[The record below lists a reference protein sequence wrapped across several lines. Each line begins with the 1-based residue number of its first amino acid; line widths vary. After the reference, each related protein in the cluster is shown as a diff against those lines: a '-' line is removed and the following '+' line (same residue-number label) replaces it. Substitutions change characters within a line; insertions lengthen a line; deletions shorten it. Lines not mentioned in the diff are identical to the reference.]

1 MSGFTGGRIGS
12 VIANIQVTNAVP
24 GDVLVF
30 DGSNWVNSGTLPTP
44 TTVSVV
50 PGDLTGDGSTLS
62 PLGLANSGVVPGSY
76 TYAGINVDAK
86 GRVTAAISGA
96 TPLTSVA
103 HDATL
108 AGDGTVGN
116 PLTVVPG
123 AITPTTVQ
131 TDNVTTE
138 GDGSL
143 ATPIKLKQVQV
154 ASNLSG
160 NGTVGV
166 PLDLANTAVTPGSYT
181 NTNITVDAKGR
192 ITSASNGAGGA
203 LTSVAVDANDLTGDG
218 TMGNPL
224 ALAING
230 PGAVMLYGPRT
241 ETDTKGRVATMQAPS
256 TLSDITRRG
265 NYGSFS
271 SGSNADLVYFPIGG
285 TQPTALTP
293 TVNTWTGNAYLD
305 VNVPGLYS
313 FHCTLDF
320 APNATGYRQCQ
331 IVWTRSG
338 TTMVVAENANFNVGV
353 SFRTAVSSS
362 CSLYLS
368 AGDRVYTRGYQNSG
382 SGLNLTCWISGVLV
396 HS

>member
-123 AITPTTVQ
+123 AVTPTTVQ

-154 ASNLSG
+154 TSNLSG
-160 NGTVGV
+160 DGTVGV
-166 PLDLANTAVTPGSYT
+166 PLDLADTAVTPGSYT

-203 LTSVAVDANDLTGDG
+203 LTSVAVDANDLVGDG
-218 TMGNPL
+218 TIGNPL
-224 ALAING
+224 ALQING
-230 PGAVMLYGPRT
+230 PGSVMLYGPRT
-241 ETDTKGRVATMQAPS
+241 ETDTKGRVITMQAPS
-256 TLSDITRRG
+256 TLSDVTRRG
-265 NYGSFS
+265 NYGSFA
-271 SGSNADLVYFPIGG
+271 SGSNTDLVYFPIGG
-285 TQPTALTP
+285 TQPTALNP
-293 TVNTWTGNAYLD
+293 TVNNWTGNAYFNVL
-305 VNVPGLYS
+305 VPGVYS
-313 FHCTLDF
+313 LSCTLDF
-320 APNATGYRQCQ
+320 AANGTGYRQAQ
-331 IVWTRSG
+331 LVWTRSG
-338 TTMVVAENANFNVGV
+338 TTHVIAENANFNVSNSYRTSVNV
-353 SFRTAVSSS
+353 SFQ
-362 CSLYLS
+362 LYLQS
-368 AGDRVYTRGYQNSG
+368 GDRVYSRGYQNSG
-382 SGLNLTCWISGVLV
+382 AGLALTDWFSAVLV